1 MGTILQVFQADSGQW
16 GGRLLRDGVEG
27 GRIAG
32 CISPAEVEAHA
43 YEGGVDIDR
52 VERLDQVPPVE

>member
-27 GRIAG
+27 HCRENKPIPKPNNHLYA
-32 CISPAEVEAHA
+32 
-43 YEGGVDIDR
+43 R
-52 VERLDQVPPVE
+52 W